1 MSHVLV
7 TGSTGLIGR
16 HLVPLL
22 LDRGHAMHL
31 LVRDPDRHR
40 ELLDGWRRRSAEV
53 SVQRADLTDP
63 DLALRVDPAT
73 IDQVFHLAAVY
84 RLEADEEL
92 LQAVNVDGTAR
103 LLAVLQGFR
112 GTLHH
117 VSSIAVAGDFQGDFH
132 EGLFDEGQGALHAYH
147 RTKFEAERLVRASGF
162 VHRIH
167 RPSAVVGHS
176 QTGATL
182 RADGPYA
189 LFPVLK
195 NLRRLL
201 PSGVSVPIQ
210 LTAPVNM
217 VPVDF
222 VAAAID
228 ALAGAELPED
238 GPATFHLVDP
248 RPPTFR
254 ETFDL
259 LAEAAGAPKSRRMGG
274 TVRRLVPGMVDL
286 LGSSTSVGF
295 LRSHAYQKLGVPA
308 SVVAAFN
315 RDVTYGGAATAAI
328 LEELG
333 VVCPAQSSYV
343 AALWDFWARRLDPEL
358 DPDGPAR
365 ARFEGRTVLVTGASS
380 GVGRA
385 LALRLGE
392 VGARVIL
399 VARREDR
406 LREVAAQL
414 PAGSASW
421 YVVELNDFEA
431 VDGLVERVLAEHG
444 PVDVL
449 VNNAARSIHRPGAES
464 IERFHD
470 FERVM
475 RLNYFAPLRLM
486 RGLLPAMRE
495 RGDGH
500 VVNVLTAGVALP
512 TPGFAA
518 YASSKAALSHLTD
531 TLAAE
536 LLEDGVRFSGIHLPW
551 VRTDMMGE
559 RFADTRAMTPERA
572 ADWIVEAVVRR
583 RAHVKD
589 GHTTRRWIVNAVFPG
604 FMTVM
609 LSLMQKLYGDP
620 EKFPEY
626 GADRAVMKSLFPGN
640 LL

>member
-1 MSHVLV
+1 MSLVLI

-22 LDRGHAMHL
+22 LDRGHDVHL

-40 ELLDGWRRRSAEV
+40 GLLDGWGRGANLT
-53 SVQRADLTDP
+53 VQRADLTDP
-63 DLALRVDPAT
+63 DLELGVDPGA
-73 IDQVFHLAAVY
+73 IDLVFHLAAIY
-84 RLEADEEL
+84 DLDADEAA

-103 LLAVLQGFR
+103 LLSALDGLR
-112 GTLHH
+112 GAFHH
-117 VSSIAVAGDFQGDFH
+117 VSSIAVAGDFEGDFH
-132 EGLFDEGQGALHAYH
+132 EGLFDEGQGSLHAYH
-147 RTKFEAERLVRASGF
+147 RTKFEAEALVRASGLD
-162 VHRIH
+162 HRIH
-167 RPSAVVGHS
+167 RPAAVVGHS
-176 QTGATL
+176 ETGATL

-189 LFPVLK
+189 LFPVVK

-201 PSGVSVPIQ
+201 PSGMRVPVN
-210 LTAPVNM
+210 LSTSVNM

-228 ALAGAELPED
+228 ALAAADLPGD
-238 GPATFHLVDP
+238 ARTFHLVDP
-248 RPPTFR
+248 APPDFR

-259 LAEAAGAPKSRRMGG
+259 IADAAGAPRSRTMGG

-286 LGSSTSVGF
+286 LAGSASVGF
-295 LRSHAYQKLGVPA
+295 LRSQAYQRLGVPQSIA
-308 SVVAAFN
+308 SAFN
-315 RDVTYGGAATAAI
+315 RDVTYGGAATAER
-328 LEELG
+328 LRSLG
-333 VVCPAQSSYV
+333 VECPPQDRYAP
-343 AALWDFWARRLDPEL
+343 ALWDFWARRLDPEL
-358 DPDGPAR
+358 DVDGPAR
-365 ARFEGRTVLVTGASS
+365 LRFEGRRVLITGASS

-392 VGARVIL
+392 VGAHLIL

-406 LREVAAQL
+406 LREVVAEL
-414 PAGSASW
+414 PAGAAY
-421 YVVELNDFEA
+421 YVVDLNDFDA
-431 VDGLVERVLAEHG
+431 VDRLVEDVLAEHG

-449 VNNAARSIHRPGAES
+449 VNNAARSIHRSGAES

-475 RLNYFAPLRLM
+475 RLNYFAPIRLI
-486 RGLLPAMRE
+486 RGFLPGMRE

-536 LLEDGVRFSGIHLPW
+536 LLADGVRFSGVHLPW

-559 RFADTRAMTPERA
+559 RFQDTRAMTPRKA
-572 ADWIVEAVVRR
+572 ADWIVDAVVKRR
-583 RAHVKD
+583 THVKD
-589 GHTTRRWIVNAVFPG
+589 GHATRRWIVNAAFPG

-620 EKFPEY
+620 AQFPEY
-626 GADRAVMKSLFPGN
+626 AADRAVMRSLFPGN